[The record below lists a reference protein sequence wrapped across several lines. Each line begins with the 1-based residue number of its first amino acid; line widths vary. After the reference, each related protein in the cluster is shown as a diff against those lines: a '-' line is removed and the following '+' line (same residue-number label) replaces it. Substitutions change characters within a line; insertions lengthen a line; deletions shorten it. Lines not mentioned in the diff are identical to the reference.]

1 MIREDELL
9 FVITHC
15 NYVITHCHSDMN
27 LIQLSDF

>member
-9 FVITHC
+9 FV
-15 NYVITHCHSDMN
+15 NYVITYCHSDMN